1 MHDTRKPIPTKIRPS
16 PQKISIIRCA
26 AAPPKKNRINPPQP
40 RFHYKH
46 LRVIA
51 LIDKEI
57 DVGSDKDVEMLFCYN
72 PQ

>member
-16 PQKISIIRCA
+16 PQNISIIRCA
-26 AAPPKKNRINPPQP
+26 AAPQNSINPPQP

-57 DVGSDKDVEMLFCYN
+57 DVGSNKDVEMLFCYN

>member
-16 PQKISIIRCA
+16 TQKISIIRCA
-26 AAPPKKNRINPPQP
+26 AAPPKNRINPPQP

-57 DVGSDKDVEMLFCYN
+57 DVGSNKDVEMLFCYN

>member
-26 AAPPKKNRINPPQP
+26 AAPQNRINPPQP

-46 LRVIA
+46 LKVIA

>member
-16 PQKISIIRCA
+16 PQNISIIRCA
-26 AAPPKKNRINPPQP
+26 AAPPKNRINPPQP